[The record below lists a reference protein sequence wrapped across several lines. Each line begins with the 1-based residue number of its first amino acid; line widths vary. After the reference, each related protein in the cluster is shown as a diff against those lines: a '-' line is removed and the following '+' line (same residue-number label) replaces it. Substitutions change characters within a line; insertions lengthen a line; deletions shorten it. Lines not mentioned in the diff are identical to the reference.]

1 VLVNALKGLVSR
13 LNGVEALKNI
23 IDSVVIRF
31 LIIIPSG
38 VVKNGY

>member
-1 VLVNALKGLVSR
+1 VLANASKRLALRSNSIKALKD
-13 LNGVEALKNI
+13 I
-23 IDSVVIRF
+23 IGSVVIRF